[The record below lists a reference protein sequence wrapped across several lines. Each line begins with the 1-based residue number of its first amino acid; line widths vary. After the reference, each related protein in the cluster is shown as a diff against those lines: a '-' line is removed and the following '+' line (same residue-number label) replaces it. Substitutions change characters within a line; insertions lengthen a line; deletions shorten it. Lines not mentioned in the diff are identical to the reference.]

1 MTMSKAIT
9 VKVATPKVIK
19 ALEARLIKLE
29 KDYTSQ
35 EALEAKYQKAVEA
48 WRKEIGKWAIAN
60 YSKAENLRI
69 NYRNHN
75 HTLNIDFDIV
85 TKESVFP
92 VEPQKDFEV
101 IRQYSYDEMKEEI
114 RNALSIL
121 RMTDELT
128 VNTSTMNQI
137 AKYL

>member
-9 VKVATPKVIK
+9 VKVTTVKVIK
-19 ALEARLIKLE
+19 ALETRLATLE
-29 KDYTSQ
+29 KDYATQ
-35 EALEAKYQKAVEA
+35 ETKEAKYQKAMET
-48 WRKEIGKWAIAN
+48 WRKEVSKWAIAN
-60 YSKAENLRI
+60 FSKAENIRI
-69 NYRNHN
+69 NYRNYN
-75 HTLNIDFDIV
+75 HTLNIDFDII

-92 VEPQKDFEV
+92 IEPQKDFEV
-101 IRQYSYDEMKEEI
+101 IHQRSYDEMKEEI

>member
-1 MTMSKAIT
+1 MSKTIT

-19 ALEARLIKLE
+19 ALEARLVKLE
-29 KDYTSQ
+29 KDYSSQ
-35 EALEAKYQKAVEA
+35 AALEAKYEKAIEK
-48 WRKEIGKWAIAN
+48 WRKEISKWAVAN
-60 YSKAENLRI
+60 FSKAENIRI
-69 NYRNHN
+69 NYRQWSNI
-75 HTLNIDFDIV
+75 LNIDFDIN
-85 TKESVFP
+85 TKELVFP
-92 VEPQKDFEV
+92 IEPQKDFEV
-101 IRQYSYDEMKEEI
+101 IHQHSYDEMKEEI

>member
-35 EALEAKYQKAVEA
+35 EGLETKYQKAIEA
-48 WRKEIGKWAIAN
+48 WRKELGKWAIAN
-60 YSKAENLRI
+60 YSKAENIRI
-69 NYRNHN
+69 NYRNYSN
-75 HTLNIDFDIV
+75 TLNIDFDIV

-101 IRQYSYDEMKEEI
+101 IRQHSYDEMKEEI

>member
-1 MTMSKAIT
+1 MSKAIT
-9 VKVATPKVIK
+9 VKVTTVKVIK
-19 ALEARLIKLE
+19 ALETRLATLE
-29 KDYTSQ
+29 KDYATQ
-35 EALEAKYQKAVEA
+35 ETKEAKYQKAMET
-48 WRKEIGKWAIAN
+48 WRKEVSKWAIAN
-60 YSKAENLRI
+60 FSKAENIRI
-69 NYRNHN
+69 NYRNYN
-75 HTLNIDFDIV
+75 HTLNIDFDII

-92 VEPQKDFEV
+92 IEPQKDFEV
-101 IRQYSYDEMKEEI
+101 IHQRSYDEMKEEI

>member
-19 ALEARLIKLE
+19 ALEARLVKLE

-35 EALEAKYQKAVEA
+35 EALEAKYQKAIEA
-48 WRKEIGKWAIAN
+48 WRKEISKWAIAN
-60 YSKAENLRI
+60 FSKAENIRI
-69 NYRNHN
+69 NYRNWN
-75 HTLNIDFDIV
+75 NTLNIDFDII
-85 TKESVFP
+85 TKEESFLG
-92 VEPQKDFEV
+92 EPQRNFEI
-101 IRQYSYDEMKEEI
+101 IRQHNYDEMKEEI

-121 RMTDELT
+121 RMTDEPT

>member
-48 WRKEIGKWAIAN
+48 WRRELGKWAIAN
-60 YSKAENLRI
+60 YSKAENIRI
-69 NYRNHN
+69 NYRNYSN
-75 HTLNIDFDIV
+75 TLNIDFDIV

-101 IRQYSYDEMKEEI
+101 IRQHSYDEMKEEI

>member
-1 MTMSKAIT
+1 MTMSKTIT

-19 ALEARLIKLE
+19 ALEARLVKLE
-29 KDYTSQ
+29 KDYSSQ
-35 EALEAKYQKAVEA
+35 AALEAKYEKAIEK
-48 WRKEIGKWAIAN
+48 WRKEISKWAVAN
-60 YSKAENLRI
+60 FSKAENIRI
-69 NYRNHN
+69 NYRQWSNI
-75 HTLNIDFDIV
+75 LNIDFDIN
-85 TKESVFP
+85 TKELVFP
-92 VEPQKDFEV
+92 IEPQKDFEV
-101 IRQYSYDEMKEEI
+101 IHQHSYDEMKEEI

>member
-1 MTMSKAIT
+1 MSKAIT

-48 WRKEIGKWAIAN
+48 WRRELGKWAIAN
-60 YSKAENLRI
+60 YSKAENIRI
-69 NYRNHN
+69 NYRNYSN
-75 HTLNIDFDIV
+75 TLNIDFDIV

-101 IRQYSYDEMKEEI
+101 IRQHSYDEMKEEI

>member
-1 MTMSKAIT
+1 MSKAIT
-9 VKVATPKVIK
+9 VKVTTVKVIK
-19 ALEARLIKLE
+19 ALETRLATLE
-29 KDYTSQ
+29 KDYATQ
-35 EALEAKYQKAVEA
+35 ETKEAKYQKAMET
-48 WRKEIGKWAIAN
+48 WRKEVGKWAIAN
-60 YSKAENLRI
+60 FSKAENIRI
-69 NYRNHN
+69 NYRNYN
-75 HTLNIDFDIV
+75 HTLNIDFDII

-92 VEPQKDFEV
+92 IEPQKDFEI
-101 IRQYSYDEMKEEI
+101 IRQHSYDEMKEEI

>member
-1 MTMSKAIT
+1 MSKAIT

-35 EALEAKYQKAVEA
+35 EALEAKYQKTIEA
-48 WRKEIGKWAIAN
+48 WRKELGKWAIAN
-60 YSKAENLRI
+60 YSKAENIRI
-69 NYRNHN
+69 NYRNYSN
-75 HTLNIDFDIV
+75 TLNIDFDIV

-101 IRQYSYDEMKEEI
+101 IRQHSYDEMKEEI

>member
-1 MTMSKAIT
+1 MSKAIT
-9 VKVATPKVIK
+9 VKVTTVKVIK
-19 ALEARLIKLE
+19 ALETRLATLE
-29 KDYTSQ
+29 KDYATQ
-35 EALEAKYQKAVEA
+35 ETKETKYQKAIET
-48 WRKEIGKWAIAN
+48 WRKEVGKWAIAN
-60 YSKAENLRI
+60 FSKAENIRI
-69 NYRNHN
+69 NYRNYN
-75 HTLNIDFDIV
+75 HTLNIDFDII

-92 VEPQKDFEV
+92 IEPQKDFEI
-101 IRQYSYDEMKEEI
+101 IRQHSYDEMKEEI

>member
-1 MTMSKAIT
+1 MSKAIT

-19 ALEARLIKLE
+19 ALEARLVKLE

-35 EALEAKYQKAVEA
+35 EALEAKYQKAIEA
-48 WRKEIGKWAIAN
+48 WRKEISKWAIAN
-60 YSKAENLRI
+60 FSKAENIRI
-69 NYRNHN
+69 NYRNWN
-75 HTLNIDFDIV
+75 NTLNIDFDII
-85 TKESVFP
+85 TKEGSFLA
-92 VEPQKDFEV
+92 EPQKDFEV
-101 IRQYSYDEMKEEI
+101 IRQHSYDEMKEEI

>member
-1 MTMSKAIT
+1 MSKAIT

-19 ALEARLIKLE
+19 ALEARLVKLE

-35 EALEAKYQKAVEA
+35 AALEAKYEKAIEK
-48 WRKEIGKWAIAN
+48 WRKEVSKWAITN
-60 YSKAENLRI
+60 FSKAENIRI
-69 NYRNHN
+69 NYRQWNN
-75 HTLNIDFDIV
+75 LLNIDFDIN
-85 TKESVFP
+85 TKELVFP
-92 VEPQKDFEV
+92 TEPQKDFEV
-101 IRQYSYDEMKEEI
+101 IRQHEYDQMKEEI

-121 RMTDELT
+121 NMTDELT

>member
-1 MTMSKAIT
+1 MSKAIT

-48 WRKEIGKWAIAN
+48 WRRELGKWAIAN
-60 YSKAENLRI
+60 YSKAENIRI
-69 NYRNHN
+69 NYRNYN
-75 HTLNIDFDIV
+75 NTLNIDFDIV

-101 IRQYSYDEMKEEI
+101 IRQHSYDEMKEEI

>member
-1 MTMSKAIT
+1 MARGKAIN
-9 VKVATPKVIK
+9 VKIATPKIIK
-19 ALEARLIKLE
+19 ALETALAKLE
-29 KDYTSQ
+29 KDYSSQ
-35 EALEAKYQKAVEA
+35 EAQEAKYQKAVEA
-48 WRKEIGKWAIAN
+48 WRKELGKWAIAN
-60 YSKAENLRI
+60 YSKAENIRI
-69 NYRNHN
+69 NYRNYN
-75 HTLNIDFDIV
+75 NTLNVDFDIV

-101 IRQYSYDEMKEEI
+101 IRQHSYDEMKEEI

>member
-9 VKVATPKVIK
+9 VKVTTVKVIK
-19 ALEARLIKLE
+19 ALETRLATLE
-29 KDYTSQ
+29 KDYATQ
-35 EALEAKYQKAVEA
+35 ETKETKYQKAIET
-48 WRKEIGKWAIAN
+48 WRKEVGKWAIAN
-60 YSKAENLRI
+60 FSKAENIRI
-69 NYRNHN
+69 NYRNYN
-75 HTLNIDFDIV
+75 HTLNIDFDII

-92 VEPQKDFEV
+92 IEPQKDFEV
-101 IRQYSYDEMKEEI
+101 IHQRSYDEMKEEI